1 MRIVLSTLLLLGAF
15 ALAASPS
22 ALAQTNGNDVVP
34 APEARQSPLS
44 LATTKLNG
52 EAYVRVIYGSP
63 RMRGREIF
71 GGLVPYGEVWR
82 TGANEATEITFSHDV
97 TVGGEPVDAGTYAVF
112 TIPGPNEWTII
123 LNRTLGQWG
132 AYAYDADADL
142 LRVQVPAISNTS
154 RHEAFTVRFDEA
166 DHGAD
171 LVMLWD
177 RTRVAVPISAR

>member
-1 MRIVLSTLLLLGAF
+1 MRKFLPTLLLLGAF
-15 ALAASPS
+15 AWSVQPNAY
-22 ALAQTNGNDVVP
+22 AQTHDNDIVP

-44 LATTKLNG
+44 LASTKING
-52 EAYVRVIYGSP
+52 ETYVRVIYGSP
-63 RMRGREIF
+63 RVRGREIF

-82 TGANEATEITFSHDV
+82 TGANEATEITFSQDV
-97 TVGGEPVDAGTYAVF
+97 TFGGQAVDAGTYAVF
-112 TIPGPNEWTII
+112 TIPGADEWTVI

-142 LRVQVPAISNTS
+142 VRIQVPATSQAS
-154 RHEAFTVRFDEA
+154 RHEAFTMRFDEA

-177 RTRVAVPISAR
+177 RTRVAVPITAR